1 MDIGQKLGKKIVK
14 KSVKGIKDINKEVQV
29 QIGLKE
35 VVKIDRYEAELVPV
49 RQRTQLKIGSK
60 VKTLKHPN
68 TTHAYGELSIY
79 HNKVATVV
87 SFPSGGKMV
96 RLRFEDGNL
105 QHWRYED
112 LRVHPTEMNDG
123 APVHHI
129 YGKTHA
135 KPSASGVRSGA
146 KWLDPDQPPPMST
159 PRDSP
164 AGSLAGD
171 DASQGDGSGD
181 AQQQRRLSRVSEEE
195 AAKAAADPDDLAYD
209 ADPVKEAQRLG
220 EWVEAA
226 DPKTGRPYWW
236 HSETR
241 KTTWNI
247 EDVVGR
253 DVAGGGV
260 GGGKRAP
267 PVYLPEK
274 IVVEGKEGAMARTF
288 GVPGMYRRQEAD
300 VNGMPLYRSE
310 KADRWLFSTEGGHW
324 AFTASRDDFFELS
337 RAEGRD
343 PSGSLGHSVR
353 SVHSVRSSVQ
363 GESGAATLV
372 IALEGHGGRAPDAST
387 EWIVSSNGESV
398 GAAAHPWKADAAQ
411 CALDVFYLLHARQHA
426 HKAGKLAEQIH
437 SGRYTTAEVL
447 GKLCQ
452 TYSVDDVPAWTSRD
466 PPKAVMRHVL
476 GELLRAEGV
485 AKAEW
490 GHVDTIAARVSS
502 QKTMDSEVAKLCER
516 QGADPADWVG
526 PYPLALRGPFLSE
539 DAIRLRVEALRATE
553 GGPNASTVSADE
565 VVERVL
571 GGGER
576 FDAVMAQCCRALSV
590 EPEPWLE
597 QTPVGVVLWLI
608 SSFFNAYDPGGR
620 GGEAAPIAADIA
632 DGKFTIDDVMRQ
644 LCARWRDRG
653 AEETLWVGEYPAAV
667 RRIAGHAE
675 ATGTNTLMHGRGLV
689 GEGGTRVAAATATS
703 RGEGGGGGGG
713 GGASGSMREA
723 AEAAR
728 FKMMAFQ
735 EMQGMTEHVQPAEH
749 IEQKLRASSDAADF
763 EARMDVVLE
772 EYMRLCDVPSQLRY
786 LWRGRD
792 PVALLRYRFD
802 RMAESCA
809 APPRV
814 AEPLR
819 DALIQQCSAGTLAPP
834 AAVEQFAL
842 RLGCRA
848 ADWAGPFPPALRG
861 AGATRNP
868 DEAAPP
874 AHGGGGGGGSRLRG
888 RVSAATA
895 STAPAWET
903 VRGASGSAGS
913 VAAPSEQLG
922 ESALP
927 QASDS
932 VAARSSGSVRGAG
945 ELRRDSR
952 DLRRQKIQDG
962 ERRGGGDV
970 LEDSLFAATDE
981 GAAGAAAAAS
991 PARRRQQET
1000 RLLPQAEPP
1009 LPLQDPQT
1017 PASQAEPRTLGS
1029 MQGSRVGRSFTQRV
1043 SLVLNV
1049 FHEVNGLGFAK
1060 IPVWVEQIVTADS
1073 PVDSLQGTLRNLC
1086 ERNGIDPA
1094 PWLGQRPIGVLRY
1107 VLTEFFTTFDPQS
1120 LATVP
1125 QYVEMALSPL
1135 SSLAAVLVHLCET
1148 YGVDKEDWAG
1158 DYPAFFKKKAEASQR
1173 RCERLQLPLDTPV
1186 ERQQGKDPFRSDVG
1200 HLMFML

>member
-49 RQRTQLKIGSK
+49 RQRTQLKIGCK
-60 VKTLKHPN
+60 VKTLKHPS

-79 HNKVATVV
+79 HNKLATVV

-112 LRVHPTEMNDG
+112 LRIHPTEMNDG
-123 APVHHI
+123 APIHHI

-135 KPSASGVRSGA
+135 KPSASGIRSGA

-171 DASQGDGSGD
+171 DASQGDGSASGD
-181 AQQQRRLSRVSEEE
+181 SPQQRRLSRVSEEE
-195 AAKAAADPDDLAYD
+195 AAKAAAAAAAAATDPDDLAYD

-253 DVAGGGV
+253 DVAGGV
-260 GGGKRAP
+260 GGGGKKGP

-274 IVVEGKEGAMARTF
+274 IVVDAKEGAKARTF
-288 GVPGMYRRQEAD
+288 GVPGMYRRQDAD

-324 AFTASRDDFFELS
+324 AFTATRDDFFELS
-337 RAEGRD
+337 RAEGGRD
-343 PSGSLGHSVR
+343 AAGGLGQSVR
-353 SVHSVRSSVQ
+353 SAHSARSSLP
-363 GESGAATLV
+363 GESATLV

-387 EWIVSSNGESV
+387 DWIVNSNGESV
-398 GAAAHPWKADAAQ
+398 GALVHPWKADAAQ

-426 HKAGKLAEQIH
+426 HKAGKLAEQVH

-452 TYSVDDVPAWTSRD
+452 TYSVDDAPAWTSRD
-466 PPKAVMRHVL
+466 PPKAVVRHIL
-476 GELLRAEGV
+476 SELLRAEGV

-502 QKTMDSEVAKLCER
+502 QKTMDSEVAKLCEK
-516 QGADPADWVG
+516 QGADAADWVG
-526 PYPLALRGPFLSE
+526 PYPLALRCPFLSE

-576 FDAVMAQCCRALSV
+576 FDAVMAQCCRTLGV

-644 LCARWRDRG
+644 LCSRWRDRG
-653 AEETLWVGEYPAAV
+653 AEEALWVGEYPEAV

-675 ATGTNTLMHGRGLV
+675 GTGTNALMHGRGLV
-689 GEGGTRVAAATATS
+689 GEGGTRVATTTS
-703 RGEGGGGGGG
+703 RGEGGGR
-713 GGASGSMREA
+713 GGASGSLREA

-749 IEQKLRASSDAADF
+749 LEQKLRASADAADF
-763 EARMDVVLE
+763 EARMDEVLE

-819 DALIQQCSAGTLAPP
+819 DSLIQQCSAGTLAPP
-834 AAVEQFAL
+834 AAIEQFAL

-861 AGATRNP
+861 AGAVRSP

-874 AHGGGGGGGSRLRG
+874 VHGSRLRG
-888 RVSAATA
+888 RGSAATA

-913 VAAPSEQLG
+913 AAPSGRLLG
-922 ESALP
+922 DSVLP

-932 VAARSSGSVRGAG
+932 IAARSSGTRGARD
-945 ELRRDSR
+945 LRRDSR
-952 DLRRQKIQDG
+952 DLRQQRIQDG
-962 ERRGGGDV
+962 ERRGEGDV

-981 GAAGAAAAAS
+981 GAADGAAGAVSS
-991 PARRRQQET
+991 PVRQRHKET
-1000 RLLPQAEPP
+1000 RVLPQPEPP

-1017 PASQAEPRTLGS
+1017 PASQAAPRTLGS

-1094 PWLGQRPIGVLRY
+1094 PWLGQRPLGVLRY

-1135 SSLAAVLVHLCET
+1135 SSLAAVLMHLCET

-1186 ERQQGKDPFRSDVG
+1186 ERQQGKDALRSDVG